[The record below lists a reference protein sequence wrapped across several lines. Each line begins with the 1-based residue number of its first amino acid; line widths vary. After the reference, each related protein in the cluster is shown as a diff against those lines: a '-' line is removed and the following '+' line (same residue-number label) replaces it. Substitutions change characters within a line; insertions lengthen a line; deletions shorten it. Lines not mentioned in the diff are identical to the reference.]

1 MMDSDNEIFK
11 DDSKTVCIIGSGLS
25 GLTCGMKLAKAG
37 FNVTVVEE
45 LASPGG
51 LLAYTRI
58 GREYLELL
66 PHHLRKSD
74 KALLALSKEMGV
86 DDKINWFDSA
96 WSGKASHRKVGYYDG
111 GFACLISSLMQAI
124 TDNGGHICYST
135 TVAEIARLG
144 SGMYRTSCILSNST
158 RVVIDSAYVI
168 FTGSCRT
175 FVNVSHGLPIAM
187 DDRDILMNV
196 TYSAK
201 ITAMMVMKHEVSQMF
216 YQVPP
221 KDSGLP
227 FKAIINHTSAFG
239 ERGYGGAVVYLVGSC
254 SITDALW
261 IDDDANIML
270 KYFAGLRKLYPSLRK
285 SDVKSWRLTKTR
297 YALTSKYP
305 EIDLSNPCENL
316 FVCSTGLTKY
326 ATNDTPEN
334 HMDSVVSL
342 AGKISSEI
350 IRSYEASMTRN
361 SESTVTELNIQENLN
376 KDSVEGVLS

>member
-1 MMDSDNEIFK
+1 MDSDNTSFDEK
-11 DDSKTVCIIGSGLS
+11 KTVCIIGSGLS
-25 GLTCGMKLAKAG
+25 GLTCGMKLVKAG

-74 KALLALSKEMGV
+74 KSLLALSKEMGV
-86 DDKINWFDSA
+86 DDKINWYDSA
-96 WSGKASHRKVGYYDG
+96 WSGKASHRKIGYYDG
-111 GFACLISSLMQAI
+111 GFSCLISSLMQAI
-124 TDNGGHICYST
+124 TDNGGQIYYST

-158 RVVIDSAYVI
+158 RVVFDSAYVI

-175 FVNVSHGLPIAM
+175 FVNVSHGLPIPM

-201 ITAMMVMKHEVSQMF
+201 ITAMMLLKHELSQMF

-221 KDSGLP
+221 KDVELP
-227 FKAIINHTSAFG
+227 FHAIINHTGAFG
-239 ERGYGGAVVYLVGSC
+239 ERNYGGSVVYLVGSC
-254 SITDALW
+254 SITDPLW
-261 IDDDANIML
+261 IDSDAEIML

-297 YALTSKYP
+297 YATTSQYP
-305 EIDLSNPCENL
+305 EIDLTNPCENL
-316 FVCSTGLTKY
+316 YVCSTGITKF
-326 ATNDTPEN
+326 ATADTPEN
-334 HMDSVVSL
+334 RMDSVVGL
-342 AGKISSEI
+342 AGKISTDI
-350 IRSYEASMTRN
+350 IKSYEESQARL
-361 SESTVTELNIQENLN
+361 SEHIPVTELNVQDRNIN
-376 KDSVEGVLS
+376 DSIGGALS

>member
-111 GFACLISSLMQAI
+111 GFACLITSLMQAI

-227 FKAIINHTSAFG
+227 FQAIINHTSAFG
-239 ERGYGGAVVYLVGSC
+239 ERSYGGAIVYLVGSC

-305 EIDLSNPCENL
+305 EIDLSNPCDNL

-350 IRSYEASMTRN
+350 IRSYEASLTRN

>member
-1 MMDSDNEIFK
+1 
-11 DDSKTVCIIGSGLS
+11 
-25 GLTCGMKLAKAG
+25 MKLAKAG
-37 FNVTVVEE
+37 FKVTVVEE
-45 LASPGG
+45 LTTPGG

-74 KALLALSKEMGV
+74 KSLLALSKEMGV
-86 DDKINWFDSA
+86 DDRINWYDSA

-111 GFACLISSLMQAI
+111 GFACLISSLMQCI

-175 FVNVSHGLPIAM
+175 FVNVSHGLPIRM

-201 ITAMMVMKHEVSQMF
+201 ITAMMVMKHEISQMF

-221 KDSGLP
+221 RDSGLP
-227 FKAIINHTSAFG
+227 FKAIINHTSVFG
-239 ERGYGGAVVYLVGSC
+239 ERSYGGAVVYLVGSC
-254 SITDALW
+254 SITDPLW
-261 IDDDANIML
+261 IDSDAEIML

-285 SDVKSWRLTKTR
+285 SDVRSWRLTKTR
-297 YALTSKYP
+297 YALTSHYP
-305 EIDLSNPCENL
+305 EINLTNPCENL
-316 FVCSTGLTKY
+316 YVCSTGLTRF
-326 ATNDTPEN
+326 ATDDTPEN
-334 HMDSVVSL
+334 HMDSVVAL

-350 IRSYEASMTRN
+350 IRSYENAHGRSQTH
-361 SESTVTELNIQENLN
+361 TPVTELNIQDNPSKSAL
-376 KDSVEGVLS
+376 EGVLS